1 MDRERNERPAPQ
13 KPAGPKPVE
22 QGKTRSDLEK
32 LPDGGKS
39 ERVQEELLKQRRDR
53 GYR

>member
-1 MDRERNERPAPQ
+1 MDQERNEQPAPP

-22 QGKTRSDLEK
+22 QGRPRSDLEK

-53 GYR
+53 SYR